1 MQLSADRPGTL
12 DEHALDRGVH
22 ILGVRRPG
30 ERPRRDLGGDALE
43 LVHQSGRFVFRE
55 DVLTAE
61 HVRVRDAP
69 AHVVRREA
77 LVELERRGE
86 VAHPRVERTGE
97 APLPEILAHV
107 VRFFV
112 FGASS
117 AFFGTSSI
125 ASLPSPQS
133 ACVRA
138 CVRSGRPKTVMKP
151 SDALWSNWSPFPYVA
166 SAVE

>member
-1 MQLSADRPGTL
+1 MQLSADRPDAL
-12 DEHALDRGVH
+12 DQRALDRGVH

-43 LVHQSGRFVFRE
+43 LLHQRGR
-55 DVLTAE
+55 VLCRDHALTTE
-61 HVRVRDAP
+61 HLRVRDAP

-86 VAHPRVERTGE
+86 VAHPRVEGALE
-97 APLPEILAHV
+97 ASLPEILHL

-117 AFFGTSSI
+117 AFLGTSSI

-151 SDALWSNWSPFPYVA
+151 SEDLWSNWSPFPYVA